1 MTKTA
6 NYQQFIDRIFDFFF
20 QDKFK
25 TRLENLTLYLGIGGF
40 IIHLLLI
47 YATQAKYI
55 TLSALPEDIF
65 KSPISAIYT
74 PFSFILI
81 YEVYLL
87 IYYLPRSFTSS
98 VEKQYEIVGLIVIRR
113 IFKDI
118 GKLNLEN
125 NFLDYADNMH
135 LIFDIVGFLFLFLL
149 IYFFNLLIK
158 QKPTSEPSDRTE
170 AFITTKKLFSIILLP
185 VMFGLAIYSLIG
197 WLLEIRQF
205 NLGEIEKLSN
215 VNNIFYYDFFAI
227 LIIVDVLI
235 LIISFKY
242 TVKHSQLIRN
252 SGFVISTILIRLSFS
267 IEGVANMGI
276 ILFSTLFGVLILT
289 LYNMLERL
297 DKKYGA

>member
-1 MTKTA
+1 MTKSIGF
-6 NYQQFIDRIFDFFF
+6 QQFINRIFEFFF
-20 QDKFK
+20 QDTFK
-25 TRLENLTLYLGIGGF
+25 NRLENITLYLGIGGF
-40 IIHLLLI
+40 VIHLLLI
-47 YATQAKYI
+47 YATQAEFIALK
-55 TLSALPEDIF
+55 SLPEEIF

-135 LIFDIVGFLFLFLL
+135 LIFDIVGFLLLFLL

-170 AFITTKKLFSIILLP
+170 AFITIKKLFSIILLP
-185 VMFGLAIYSLIG
+185 VMFGLAIYSLIS

-215 VNNIFYYDFFAI
+215 VNNVFYYDFFAI
-227 LIIVDVLI
+227 LIVVDVLI

-276 ILFSTLFGVLILT
+276 ILFSVLFGVLILM

-297 DKKYGA
+297 DKKYAA